1 MNYSGSVRGPFYII
15 KMITQ
20 IAKVVPEKNI
30 IILSPHYDDVPLTFG
45 GYLNKLVESQLIS
58 TKSIRIVNIFSRSN
72 YLSFDNEGNKD
83 ISLKRIQHVMGIR
96 ILEDLSCLDDLIGH
110 ENYNYEIKAEPEC
123 LVRQKKLVSDG
134 IFEFL
139 PGDRDNFDK
148 NDWQSY
154 DRIKEYASE
163 WLTLED
169 TAVLLP
175 MGMKEHVDHIILREA
190 VIDAKNELGMEATS
204 TVYFGED
211 LPYAGL
217 ADTNDW
223 DKIKAFFSGLTTRH
237 INYSI
242 DEHRKIN
249 IVLKHYLSQIEDSYK
264 EGVLK
269 RAAQLKQKYGTDT
282 GVERIYRLG

>member
-1 MNYSGSVRGPFYII
+1 MII
-15 KMITQ
+15 PISEV
-20 IAKVVPEKNI
+20 IPEKNI

-45 GYLNKLVESQLIS
+45 GYLNKLVANQLIS
-58 TKSIRIVNIFSRSN
+58 TKNIRIINIFSRSN

-110 ENYNYEIKAEPEC
+110 ENYIYEIKAEPEC

-139 PGDRDNFDK
+139 PGDRDSFDK
-148 NDWQSY
+148 NDWLAY
-154 DRIKEYASE
+154 DRIKEYARD

-175 MGMKEHVDHIILREA
+175 FGMKEHVDHIILREA
-190 VIDAKNELGMEATS
+190 VNDARNELGREATS

-211 LPYAGL
+211 LPYTGL
-217 ADTNDW
+217 AEKDDW
-223 DKIKAFFSGLTTRH
+223 NKVKAFFSGLTIMH
-237 INYSI
+237 INYCI
-242 DEHRKIN
+242 DEQQKIN
-249 IVLKHYLSQIEDSYK
+249 LVLKHYPTQIEDSYK

-269 RAAQLKQKYGTDT
+269 RAAQLKQKYKTDT
-282 GVERIYRLG
+282 GVERMYRLK